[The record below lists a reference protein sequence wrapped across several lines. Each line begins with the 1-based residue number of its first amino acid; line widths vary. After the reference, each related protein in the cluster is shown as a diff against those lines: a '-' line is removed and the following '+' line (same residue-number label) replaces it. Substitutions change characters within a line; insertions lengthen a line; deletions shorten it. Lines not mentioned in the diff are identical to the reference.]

1 MRGDDETQHRRDRRA
16 ADVLPLSRRRL
27 LGTAATGLAL
37 AALPG
42 ALALAEGAD
51 SKVDVLL
58 IGGGIMSATLGVWL
72 NALEPNWSIQ
82 MVERLDQVALESSNG
97 WNNAG
102 TGHSALAELNYT
114 PEKKKGQIEIAKAVE
129 INEAF
134 QVTRQFLAHQVKTGV
149 MTDPRAFIN
158 YTPHMSFVWGDD
170 NIAYLKKRWEAL
182 KASPLFAGMEYSED
196 PEQLRKWVPLMM
208 EGRDPKQK
216 VAATWS
222 PLGTD
227 CEWGEVTRQYVAHLK
242 KQPSFNLRLST
253 EVESITKNGDGS
265 WRVTA
270 KNLKDGT
277 RRTTDAKFVFIGA
290 GGGAL
295 HLLQKSG
302 IPEGDEYAGFPVGG
316 SFLINDNPDV
326 ATLHLAKA
334 YGKASVGSP
343 PMSVPHLDTRVING
357 KRVILFGPF
366 ATFST
371 KFLKEGSY
379 FDLLSS
385 TTTSNIWPMMK
396 VGVDEFPLVEYLAG
410 QLMLSDDDRI
420 AALREYFP
428 KARKE
433 EWRLWQAGQR
443 VQIIKRDPNK
453 GGVLKL
459 GTEIVNAKDGSI
471 AALLGASPG
480 ASTAAPI
487 MLQVLEKV
495 FAQKVATP
503 EWQAKIREIVPSY
516 GTKLND
522 DPDRVAREWT
532 DTSAQLQLPTPPQI
546 DRAVLKPVSTGS
558 TVLNSSATPVKEPVH
573 DLAP

>member
-1 MRGDDETQHRRDRRA
+1 MRGDDDENLRDQPA
-16 ADVLPLSRRRL
+16 SGAPPLSRRQI
-27 LGTAATGLAL
+27 LGSAAAGLAA
-37 AALPG
+37 AALHG
-42 ALALAEGAD
+42 THAQAQDAD
-51 SKVDVLL
+51 RTVDVLL

-72 NALEPNWSIQ
+72 NALEPGWSIQ

-114 PEKKKGQIEIAKAVE
+114 PEKKTGQIEIAKAVE

-134 QVTRQFLAHQVKTGV
+134 QVTRQFLAYQVKTGV
-149 MTDPRAFIN
+149 MKDPRSFIN

-208 EGRDPKQK
+208 DGRDPGQK

-227 CEWGEVTRQYVAHLK
+227 CEWGEVTRQYVAHLQK
-242 KQPSFNLRLST
+242 LPSFRLRIST
-253 EVESITKNGDGS
+253 EVESITKNVDGS
-265 WRVTA
+265 WRVTSR
-270 KNLKDGT
+270 NLKDGS
-277 RRTTDAKFVFIGA
+277 RQIVDAKFVFIGA

-302 IPEGDEYAGFPVGG
+302 IPEGDDYAGFPVGG

-334 YGKASVGSP
+334 YGKAAVGSP
-343 PMSVPHLDTRVING
+343 PMSVPHLDTRMLGG

-385 TTTSNIWPMMK
+385 TTTSNLWPMMK

-420 AALREYFP
+420 AALRAYFP

-443 VQIIKRDPNK
+443 VQIIKRDAEK

-459 GTEIVNAKDGSI
+459 GTEIVNARDGSI

-495 FAQKVATP
+495 FARKVATP
-503 EWQAKIREIVPSY
+503 EWQAKIRAIVPSY

-522 DPDRVAREWT
+522 DPERVAREWA
-532 DTSAQLQLPTPPQI
+532 DTSAVLQLPTPPQI
-546 DRAVLKPVSTGS
+546 DRAVLKPVATGS